1 MKAIYHLENFQ
12 ITNMQSWTSARK
24 NEYCINFFNMKVFLE
39 LSRSGIQL
47 FQFLINQPIWSMIS
61 QYVQFWYFFL
71 PSFVILKPPVPMLWM
86 MDRLFPSVKEVFYST
101 GHFTYPVA
109 KKQSE
114 KRSILQEDWREGN
127 SFCRA
132 AMGIVRKGLITIR
145 RTSIPISFGFTD
157 VKQCD
162 EF

>member
-47 FQFLINQPIWSMIS
+47 LQFLINQPIWSMIS
-61 QYVQFWYFFL
+61 QYTVLVIFFL
-71 PSFVILKPPVPMLWM
+71 QVFYFKAPRPLELWM

-127 SFCRA
+127 SFA
-132 AMGIVRKGLITIR
+132 GQPWALYEKG
-145 RTSIPISFGFTD
+145 
-157 VKQCD
+157 
-162 EF
+162 

>member
-39 LSRSGIQL
+39 FPEVVYNCYSFSSTN
-47 FQFLINQPIWSMIS
+47 QFDPWSHSI
-61 QYVQFWYFFL
+61 QFWSI
-71 PSFVILKPPVPMLWM
+71 SFQVKPPPLFNRLKAPRPLALWM
-86 MDRLFPSVKEVFYST
+86 MDRLFPSVKEVFDST

-114 KRSILQEDWREGN
+114 KRSILQEDWREGIL
-127 SFCRA
+127 FA
-132 AMGIVRKGLITIR
+132 GQPWALYEKG
-145 RTSIPISFGFTD
+145 
-157 VKQCD
+157 
-162 EF
+162 

>member
-39 LSRSGIQL
+39 LYRSGIQL
-47 FQFLINQPIWSMIS
+47 LQFLINQPIWSLIS
-61 QYVQFWYFFL
+61 QYTVLVIFFSKFFYFKAPRPL
-71 PSFVILKPPVPMLWM
+71 ELWM
-86 MDRLFPSVKEVFYST
+86 MDRLFPSVKEVFDST

-127 SFCRA
+127 SFA
-132 AMGIVRKGLITIR
+132 GQPWALYEKG
-145 RTSIPISFGFTD
+145 
-157 VKQCD
+157 
-162 EF
+162 